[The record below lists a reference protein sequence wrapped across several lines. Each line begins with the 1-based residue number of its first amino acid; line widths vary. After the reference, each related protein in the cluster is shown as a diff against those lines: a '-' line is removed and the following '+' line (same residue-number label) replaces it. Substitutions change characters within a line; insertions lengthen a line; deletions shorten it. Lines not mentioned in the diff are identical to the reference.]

1 MSLISNINLKDDQDF
16 PSIQKKKSRNPKP
29 REKWNLLWFMPTQ
42 VLNSREDVTDGKGK
56 FVKRGKRFGFDR
68 FNQLGCKVCRKT
80 FHKYQSLAFHNK
92 DQHSQLNRS
101 SIIRSPSVT
110 VPVKKSF
117 SEPVRKSTR
126 VILKPVSYDDEIEIL
141 EIDASPKRS
150 KEIDDNKF
158 SKLSLSA
165 KRKIV
170 EEYNNEPEKEI
181 KSTKSIKKKSK
192 MSMDKTHDDEI
203 EVIDLEDDEPKAI
216 KVSNESTHV
225 PVDINK
231 KDDEKLL
238 VEDENI
244 DEKGGDKKR
253 KESRSLPTPPSDK
266 RLKASEMEDPNDL
279 VEVKSSSGKSMLVK
293 KATLESI
300 LASKSLQATVA
311 SKVANGKVS
320 QTTDVKKSPVSR
332 RISRRIGA

>member
-1 MSLISNINLKDDQDF
+1 MSINLKNDQDF
-16 PSIQKKKSRNPKP
+16 PAIQKKKSRNPKP

-42 VLNSREDVTDGKGK
+42 VLNSRDDVTDGKGQ

-92 DQHSQLNRS
+92 DQHSQSNRS
-101 SIIRSPSVT
+101 SIIRSPSGT
-110 VPVKKSF
+110 APVKKNF
-117 SEPVRKSTR
+117 SEPVRKSSR

-141 EIDASPKRS
+141 EIDASPKKS

-158 SKLSLSA
+158 GKLSLSA

-170 EEYNNEPEKEI
+170 EEYNNELEEKEI
-181 KSTKSIKKKSK
+181 KSTKSIKKMKK
-192 MSMDKTHDDEI
+192 MPMDKTHDDEI
-203 EVIDLEDDEPKAI
+203 EVIELEDDEPKAT
-216 KVSNESTHV
+216 KVNNEST
-225 PVDINK
+225 PVSLDINK
-231 KDDEKLL
+231 KDEEKLL

-244 DEKGGDKKR
+244 DEKGDDKKR
-253 KESRSLPTPPSDK
+253 KGSRSLPTLPDK
-266 RLKASEMEDPNDL
+266 RLKGSEMENPNDL
-279 VEVKSSSGKSMLVK
+279 VEVKSSSGKSMFVK

-300 LASKSLQATVA
+300 LASKSLQATLA
-311 SKVANGKVS
+311 SKDGSGKIS
-320 QTTDVKKSPVSR
+320 QRPEVKKSPVA